1 MKTYIKSIAALVY
14 FVGLTTLAS
23 AQIGNPPNGTPIECC
38 NLVRP
43 ESFTVTNVFT
53 PNGDGV
59 NDVFAP
65 YYSGTENCV
74 TNAPITSAFRLTV
87 FDRSGR
93 LVFVGE
99 VGRGWDGKSGVS
111 DASPGVYYYALE
123 SASFNEKSI
132 HRTGVLTL
140 LR

>member
-1 MKTYIKSIAALVY
+1 MKTYFKSIAALVY

-23 AQIGNPPNGTPIECC
+23 AQIGTPPGGTPVESC

-43 ESFTVTNVFT
+43 ETITVSNVFT

-59 NDVFAP
+59 NDLFAP
-65 YYSGTENCV
+65 YYSGSESCV
-74 TNAPITSAFRLTV
+74 TNAPLASAYRLTV

-93 LVFVGE
+93 LVFAGE
-99 VGRGWDGKSGVS
+99 AGHGWDGKSGGAY
-111 DASPGVYYYALE
+111 ASPGVYYYALE
-123 SASFNEKSI
+123 NLASNENAKQ
-132 HRTGVLTL
+132 RTGSLTL